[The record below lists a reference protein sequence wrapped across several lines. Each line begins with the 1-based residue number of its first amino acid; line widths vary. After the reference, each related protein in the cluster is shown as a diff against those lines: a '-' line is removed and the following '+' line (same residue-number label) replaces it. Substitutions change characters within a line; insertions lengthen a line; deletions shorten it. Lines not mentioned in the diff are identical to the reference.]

1 MRAKVIESRVS
12 ARAMKRLFR
21 SAAVLT
27 FLFPPGAAVAAGSG
41 SEIPIKNDELHEE
54 LLINLEVP
62 LTSPLFANTPVAVV
76 DDEPITIRDLTRRI
90 ASIHEDRADAATQAG
105 KDYAN
110 LLDRVITTKLIVH
123 EARNIGLDELPAI
136 ASQIEEVSIKLLF
149 GSLMSSQLETIEA
162 DPVEVDELYRRLS
175 RELLLTALTFK
186 REEDALAFE
195 EQYKADGDFN
205 QVARRFIEE
214 GRADGEID
222 GEQYVKLKDLRP
234 QLAQVAIDMEAGSVS
249 PIFSASGEFLLFH
262 LHDTR
267 FYEDAGV
274 EEEAR
279 QKVLEPLQKEKAN
292 EYIDFLIAKYATID
306 ERLLE
311 SIDFERETT
320 GFLWSREEQPV
331 DLQKLLADQ
340 RVLATVQRDEPYTV
354 TVGDLAAAL
363 DEKHFHGIE
372 KAADKRK
379 LNREKWPVLQDM
391 LLKRAALLEAARQG
405 RDQSDEYLESIGEY
419 TTSILF
425 DTFIKK
431 VVAPDVAIS
440 EDEVREYHREHVED
454 FSSPAMYRLNGL
466 AFYTERNAEMA
477 LDKLRRGADARWVS
491 ANSPGQVDKENE
503 AASIFDGA
511 LLSSTGMPEDLREAA
526 ERAREGDALLYSSPE
541 GYHYVINIDKFFPV
555 APQPYEAARGPIA
568 KILFQA
574 KLEALI
580 DEWSEKLK
588 EGYETRIFVK
598 GLGH

>member
-1 MRAKVIESRVS
+1 
-12 ARAMKRLFR
+12 
-21 SAAVLT
+21 
-27 FLFPPGAAVAAGSG
+27 
-41 SEIPIKNDELHEE
+41 
-54 LLINLEVP
+54 
-62 LTSPLFANTPVAVV
+62 
-76 DDEPITIRDLTRRI
+76 
-90 ASIHEDRADAATQAG
+90 
-105 KDYAN
+105 
-110 LLDRVITTKLIVH
+110 
-123 EARNIGLDELPAI
+123 
-136 ASQIEEVSIKLLF
+136 
-149 GSLMSSQLETIEA
+149 MSSQLETIEA
-162 DPVEVDELYRRLS
+162 DPVEVDQLYRRLS

-222 GEQYVKLKDLRP
+222 SEQYVKLKDLRP
-234 QLAQVAIDMEAGSVS
+234 QLAQVAIDMEAGFVS

-311 SIDFERETT
+311 SIDLERETT

-331 DLQKLLADQ
+331 DLQKLLVDQ
-340 RVLATVQRDEPYTV
+340 RVLATVQGDEPNTV

-379 LNREKWPVLQDM
+379 LNRDKLPVLRDM

-405 RDQSDEYLESIGEY
+405 RDQSDDYLESIGEY
-419 TTSILF
+419 ATSILF
-425 DTFIKK
+425 DTFINK
-431 VVAPDVAIS
+431 VVAPDVAIR

-477 LDKLRRGADARWVS
+477 LDKLRRGADVRWVS
-491 ANSPGQVDKENE
+491 ANSPGLLDKENE

-541 GYHYVINIDKFFPV
+541 GYHYVISIDKFFPA
-555 APQPYEAARGPIA
+555 APRPYEAARGPIA

-580 DEWSEKLK
+580 DEWSGKLK
-588 EGYETRIFVK
+588 EGYETRIFVT
-598 GLGH
+598 GLEN